1 MGTKISLLQSTY
13 IIDGVTQELTPA
25 AILDAVSELAPAAED
40 AIAARIVDESLEPE
54 VSPAEWDAEEIDVYL
69 NAVLEKLGGEREV
82 PLIFADSYTRFRIA
96 TALLD
101 CLWRMGSFRIG
112 DVSLDAAWHWNTEE
126 LGASSAFYSSIQ
138 AAGEFL
144 DSLGVSLRS
153 YEASAG
159 YPYCSLAFAP
169 GLRGGTD
176 EESLIERPYTT
187 ASPKLGAA
195 SLPSSL
201 VPDESSWIV
210 YIPFDSS
217 AYRMGGSLFAQAMK
231 FARPVA
237 PLVDDADYFQD
248 CFEVVRE
255 LVEDGIIIS
264 ASTVGDGGLLTA
276 LKGMTTERTGAEI
289 DLSDLKKATSE
300 DDNVRLLFAEV
311 PGALIQVRDADFDYI
326 DAELLLQDVAFYPL
340 GHPVAGGNIRV
351 KSSAKTGIQNILDAL
366 ARRQGGEGED

>member
-1 MGTKISLLQSTY
+1 MTTKTSLLLSTY

-25 AILDAVSELAPAAED
+25 AILDAVSEMSPAAGDE
-40 AIAARIVDESLEPE
+40 IPARIVDESLEPE
-54 VSPAEWDAEEIDVYL
+54 VSPAEWQAEEIDVYL
-69 NAVLEKLGGEREV
+69 NAVLQKLGEEREV

-96 TALLD
+96 TTLLD
-101 CLWRMGSFRIG
+101 FLWRMGSFRIG
-112 DVSLDAAWHWNTEE
+112 DISLEAQWRWNIDEVGAA
-126 LGASSAFYSSIQ
+126 SAFYSSVQ

-144 DSLGVSLRS
+144 DAIGVNLRS
-153 YEASAG
+153 YDARAG
-159 YPYCSLAFAP
+159 FPSCSLRFVP
-169 GLRGGTD
+169 GLRGSVD
-176 EESLIERPYTT
+176 EESLVERPYTT
-187 ASPKLGAA
+187 VSPKLGAA

-201 VPDESSWIV
+201 LPDESSWIV

-217 AYRMGGSLFAQAMK
+217 AYRMGGSLFAEAMR

-237 PLVDDADYFQD
+237 PQVNDADYFQD
-248 CFEVVRE
+248 CFEVVRD
-255 LVEDGIIIS
+255 LVEDGIIIA
-264 ASTVGDGGLLTA
+264 ASTVGDGGLLAT
-276 LKGMTTERTGAEI
+276 LKAMTTPRTGAEI

-300 DDNVRLLFAEV
+300 EDIVRLLFAEV

-351 KSSAKTGIQNILDAL
+351 KSSAKSGIQNILDAL

>member
-1 MGTKISLLQSTY
+1 MGAKISLLHSTY
-13 IIDGVTQELTPA
+13 IIDGVTKELTPA
-25 AILDAVSELAPAAED
+25 AILDAVSEIAPAAGD
-40 AIAARIVDESLEPE
+40 GIAARIVDESLESE

-69 NAVLEKLGGEREV
+69 TAVLRELAQDRRV
-82 PLIFADSYTRFRIA
+82 PAIFADSYTRFRIE

-112 DVSLDAAWHWNTEE
+112 DVSLDAVWHWNTDGV
-126 LGASSAFYSSIQ
+126 GASAAFYSSVQ

-144 DSLGVSLRS
+144 DSLGVNLRS

-169 GLRGGTD
+169 GLRGSRD
-176 EESLIERPYTT
+176 EETLIESPYTT
-187 ASPKLGAA
+187 ATPKLGAA

-201 VPDESSWIV
+201 VADESSWIV

-237 PLVDDADYFQD
+237 PQVDDADYFQD

-255 LVEDGIIIS
+255 LVEDGIIIA
-264 ASTVGDGGLLTA
+264 ASTVGDGGLLA
-276 LKGMTTERTGAEI
+276 SLKAMTTARTGAEI
-289 DLSDLKKATSE
+289 DLSDLKKATAEE
-300 DDNVRLLFAEV
+300 DIVRLLFAEV

>member
-1 MGTKISLLQSTY
+1 MDTKISLLQSTY
-13 IIDGVTQELTPA
+13 IIDGVAKELTPA
-25 AILDAVSELAPAAED
+25 AILDAVSEIAPAAEGE
-40 AIAARIVDESLEPE
+40 IPARIVDESLEPE
-54 VSPAEWDAEEIDVYL
+54 VSPAQWDAEEIDVYL
-69 NAVLEKLGGEREV
+69 TAVLQKLGEAREV
-82 PLIFADSYTRFRIA
+82 PLIFADSYTRFRIV

-112 DVSLDAAWHWNTEE
+112 DVCLDASWHWNTEAV
-126 LGASSAFYSSIQ
+126 GASSAFYSSVQ

-153 YEASAG
+153 YEATAG
-159 YPYCSLAFAP
+159 YPYCSLSFTP
-169 GLRGGTD
+169 GLRGSND
-176 EESLIERPYTT
+176 EESIIERPFTT
-187 ASPKLGAA
+187 AAPKLGAA

-201 VPDESSWIV
+201 VADESSWIV

-255 LVEDGIIIS
+255 LVEDGIIIA
-264 ASTVGDGGLLTA
+264 ASTVGDGGLLA
-276 LKGMTTERTGAEI
+276 SLKAMTTARTGAEI

-300 DDNVRLLFAEV
+300 EDIVRLLFAEV

-340 GHPVAGGNIRV
+340 GHPVAGGNLRV
-351 KSSAKTGIQNILDAL
+351 KSSAKTGIQHILDAL

>member
-1 MGTKISLLQSTY
+1 MGAKISLLHSTY
-13 IIDGVTQELTPA
+13 IIDGVTKELTPA
-25 AILDAVSELAPAAED
+25 AILDAVSEIAPAAGD
-40 AIAARIVDESLEPE
+40 GIAARIVDESLESE

-69 NAVLEKLGGEREV
+69 TAVLRELAQDRRV
-82 PLIFADSYTRFRIA
+82 PAIFADSYTRFRIE

-112 DVSLDAAWHWNTEE
+112 DVSLDAVWHWNTDGV
-126 LGASSAFYSSIQ
+126 GASAAFYSSVQ

-144 DSLGVSLRS
+144 DSLGVNLRS

-169 GLRGGTD
+169 GLRGSRD
-176 EESLIERPYTT
+176 EETLIESPYTT
-187 ASPKLGAA
+187 AAPKLGAA

-201 VPDESSWIV
+201 VADESSWIV

-237 PLVDDADYFQD
+237 PQVDDADYFQD

-255 LVEDGIIIS
+255 LVEDGIIIA
-264 ASTVGDGGLLTA
+264 ASTA
-276 LKGMTTERTGAEI
+276 RTGAEI
-289 DLSDLKKATSE
+289 DLSDLKKATAEE
-300 DDNVRLLFAEV
+300 DIVRLLFAEV